1 MKVKMLACSKRRVF
15 FLSVCLLGL
24 ALGTV
29 YLFAFLPWPS
39 RSVAVHTG
47 DCLLGRPA
55 AETPGRFYL
64 VLPCSGQ
71 VCSLDIYSPDLPP
84 GRHYSYSMFHTAG
97 GAETGDRVDCVV
109 DYNAGSARWHFSPAA
124 PANAGPSPRFCPACA
139 AAMAALLPKSAPRT
153 ALLFDAASRELLA
166 LRPGPGLAR
175 GDYQFSYAARP
186 RVLTILYAPA

>member
-1 MKVKMLACSKRRVF
+1 MRTSSKCRVF
-15 FLSVCLLGL
+15 FLCFCLLSA
-24 ALGTV
+24 ALGAV
-29 YLFAFLPWPS
+29 CLFAFLPWPS
-39 RSVAVHTG
+39 RPVAVHTG

-71 VCSLDIYSPDLPP
+71 VCSLDIYGPDLPP

-97 GAETGDRVDCVV
+97 SAETGDLADCVV

-124 PANAGPSPRFCPACA
+124 PANAGQSPRFCPACA
-139 AAMAALLPKSAPRT
+139 AAMAALLPKSGPGA

-186 RVLTILYAPA
+186 RTLTLLYTPA